1 MRYTYSVLTCD
12 SPSVFHP
19 PDNGF
24 ATRDLLALL
33 DGDFHIVADID
44 FCTRPE
50 FDHAVELA
58 VLQFI
63 AQGDPGDDAPRQ
75 DAGCGRKDKK

>member
-1 MRYTYSVLTCD
+1 MVLHFSLD
-12 SPSVFHP
+12 NP
-19 PDNGF
+19 PYDGF
-24 ATRDLLALL
+24 TSTDLLALL
-33 DGDFHIVADID
+33 DGDFHVVADID

-75 DAGCGRKDKK
+75 DAGNDGDQDIRMG